1 MTFDSWTTII
11 GEPFFSVTGH
21 YIWNPPDKPLQWEL
35 KNEQLDF
42 SCIEGNH
49 SGHNIA
55 RILVDTIDRFSIRSK
70 VSLFKMFCISIRLT
84 LLVCAGWMDDI
95 R

>member
-1 MTFDSWTTII
+1 
-11 GEPFFSVTGH
+11 
-21 YIWNPPDKPLQWEL
+21 EL

-42 SCIEGNH
+42 SRVEGNH

-70 VSLFKMFCISIRLT
+70 VSLFKMFHNASNNDTAMKEVAKVIDEDGTHWLPGSRRIR
-84 LLVCAGWMDDI
+84 
-95 R
+95 